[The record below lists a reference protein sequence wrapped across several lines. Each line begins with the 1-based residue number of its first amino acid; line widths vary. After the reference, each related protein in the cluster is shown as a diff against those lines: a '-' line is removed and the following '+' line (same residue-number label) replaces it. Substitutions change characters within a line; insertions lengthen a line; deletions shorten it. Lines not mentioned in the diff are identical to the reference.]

1 MLNEAIGYFTH
12 EKKLM
17 ACMSVACGD
26 ARHETHASGGVIDMG
41 GTPVGADSIFD
52 IASLT
57 KLMTALT
64 VMRLYEDGVI
74 DLRAPVTRYAPQFV
88 HLQDVTV
95 DQLLGFEVLLT
106 TQQRVDTQPDREAGL
121 QQLFDIRASEHASG
135 RFYSDMHAMVLG
147 HAVEGATGMRL
158 EDAMRKLIFDPL
170 GMHET
175 RAHVPEDMRCR
186 CVSCDREH
194 RIERGR
200 WMLREGIAPGTP
212 HDPKARL
219 LSPEGEALC
228 GHAGLF
234 STRGD
239 LVKLCQGMLSGSV
252 VSPESLAMMAKN
264 RMGRSLPDGGHTQY
278 LGSQCYVKHPNQYF
292 SEIPLYMSD
301 RAIGLS
307 GFTGHHL
314 SVDPE
319 TGVFVVCLGSR
330 VMNRLTV
337 LIPEEGKTRRD
348 YGLNDDGSGQIL
360 WTDGELID
368 SSVDY
373 VHHKDAQLHRRIA
386 ALLDLPVWRKA
397 GSEWP

>member
-1 MLNEAIGYFTH
+1 MLNEAIAYFTQ
-12 EKKLM
+12 EKRLM

-26 ARHETHASGGVIDMG
+26 AHHEAHASGGVINMDG
-41 GTPVGADSIFD
+41 LAVTDDSIFD

-57 KLMTALT
+57 KLCTALT
-64 VMRLYEDGVI
+64 VMRLHEDGVI
-74 DLRAPVTRYAPQFV
+74 DLYAPVTRYAPQFV

-106 TQQRVDTQPDREAGL
+106 TKERVDTQPDRESGL
-121 QQLFDIRASEHASG
+121 LQLFDIRASEHTLG

-147 HAVEGATGMRL
+147 HAVEGATGLRL
-158 EDAMRKLIFDPL
+158 EDAMRKLIFEPL
-170 GMHET
+170 AMKNT
-175 RAHVPEDMRCR
+175 VAHVPQEMRSR

-200 WMLREGIAPGTP
+200 WILREGIAPGTP

-239 LVKLCQGMLSGSV
+239 LIRLCQGLLQGSV
-252 VSPESLAMMAKN
+252 ISRESLAMMAKN
-264 RMGRSLPDGGHTQY
+264 RMGRRLPDGGHTQY

-337 LIPEEGKTRRD
+337 LLPEEGRTRRD
-348 YGLNDDGSGQIL
+348 YGLNDDGSGQIR

-386 ALLDLPVWRKA
+386 ALLDLPVWRRA